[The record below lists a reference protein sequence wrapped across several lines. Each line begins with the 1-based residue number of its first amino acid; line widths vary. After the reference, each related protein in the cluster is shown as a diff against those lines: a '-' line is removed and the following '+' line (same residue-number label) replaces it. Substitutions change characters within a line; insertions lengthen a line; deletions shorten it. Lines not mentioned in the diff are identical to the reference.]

1 MKKMLLALL
10 FATATVTA
18 HAEWTRIEHPSKEFV
33 LYVEHDTVETRGP
46 DSAKLWHLLDYAATQ
61 SLDGRPFHSI
71 KARDEYD
78 CSRGMRRD
86 LMHLWHADKM
96 ADGTLLKAAYKPGS
110 WTAPAAGSVE
120 EVLMRMVCSKK

>member
-10 FATATVTA
+10 LATLTA
-18 HAEWTRIEHPSKEFV
+18 SAYAEWTRVEHPSKAFV
-33 LYVEHDTVETRGP
+33 LYVENDTIVAP
-46 DSAKLWHLLDYAATQ
+46 DANSAKLWHLLDYAEPQ
-61 SLDGRPFHSI
+61 SLDGRAFLSI

-86 LMHLWHADKM
+86 LMHLWHVGNM
-96 ADGTLLKAAYKPGS
+96 ADGTLLKAAYKPAS

-120 EVLMRMVCSKK
+120 ETLMRMVCSKK

>member
-10 FATATVTA
+10 LATLTASA
-18 HAEWTRIEHPSKEFV
+18 HAEWTRIEYPSKAFV
-33 LYVEHDTVETRGP
+33 LYVENDTILAP
-46 DSAKLWHLLDYAATQ
+46 DPNSAKLWHLVDYAETQ
-61 SLDGRPFHSI
+61 SLDGRPFLSI

-86 LMHLWHADKM
+86 LMHLWHFGNM

-110 WTAPAAGSVE
+110 WNVPAAGSIE
-120 EVLMRMVCSKK
+120 ETLMRLVCSKK